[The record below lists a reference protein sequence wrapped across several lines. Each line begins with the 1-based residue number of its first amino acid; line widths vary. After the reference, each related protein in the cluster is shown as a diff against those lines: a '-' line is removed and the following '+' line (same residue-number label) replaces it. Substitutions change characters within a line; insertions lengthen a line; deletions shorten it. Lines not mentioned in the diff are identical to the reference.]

1 MVRGP
6 MLRDS
11 PSDSAGKGAQIWP
24 VAVDLLRVDAF
35 TSIVAL
41 AVDPLY
47 PGPGG
52 RFRRRSFGCKV

>member
-1 MVRGP
+1 
-6 MLRDS
+6 MLQAS
-11 PSDSAGKGAQIWP
+11 PNDSAGEGAQIWP
-24 VAVDLLRVDAF
+24 VAVDLLRVDVF

-47 PGPGG
+47 PDPGG